1 MPGSHAGRGNR
12 QDDKKSGAQKQDR
25 QNMQAGGGSKA
36 KSSHTGEGRGWHG
49 DSEGHSKAAKKGA
62 DK

>member
-25 QNMQAGGGSKA
+25 QNMQAGDSKG
-36 KSSHTGEGRGWHG
+36 KSSQSGEGRGWHG